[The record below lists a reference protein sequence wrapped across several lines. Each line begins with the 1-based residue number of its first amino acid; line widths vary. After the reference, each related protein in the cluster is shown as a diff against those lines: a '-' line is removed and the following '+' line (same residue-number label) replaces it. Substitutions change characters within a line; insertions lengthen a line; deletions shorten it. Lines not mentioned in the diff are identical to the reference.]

1 MTNLQLLQTL
11 AFLQTEHAPCLLA
24 TCKGVATDFDLLQ
37 LRQTVNCEGQYIPEG
52 IGTNANSLHITKSG
66 EVEFVK
72 GVLIT
77 TAVVH
82 HNLRHCVA
90 EGTIVCLAC
99 DVTVR
104 KLHQSKQDTQSTC
117 IYHSC
122 DTVQHTPYDASL
134 RLVHIITGHYV
145 RL

>member
-11 AFLQTEHAPCLLA
+11 AILQTEHVPRLLA
-24 TCKGVATDFDLLQ
+24 TCKGVATDFNLLQ

-52 IGTNANSLHITKSG
+52 IGTNADLLHTTKSG

-72 GVLIT
+72 GILIT
-77 TAVVH
+77 TAVVY

-90 EGTIVCLAC
+90 EGTIVSLAC

-104 KLHQSKQDTQSTC
+104 KLHQSKQDTQRTC
-117 IYHSC
+117 IYHSR
-122 DTVQHTPYDASL
+122 DTVLETQYS
-134 RLVHIITGHYV
+134 I
-145 RL
+145 